1 MPAFKSAREQH
12 TPAPLELGHGPTE
25 LEIFLEPTCPFSKR
39 AFEKLDDL
47 MTLAGD
53 DRLTIRIRF
62 VSQPWHLFS
71 GIVTRLILAASATEG
86 GRDAGFAAM
95 RAVYAHRD
103 DFEFEEHHSGPNM
116 DTTPNEIVA
125 RLSRL
130 IGVDLSEAFKLK
142 SVEDALKWHTKY
154 ARQNGVHVSP
164 TFSVNRIVNANM
176 SSGQSVEDWAKE
188 MGLAG

>member
-1 MPAFKSAREQH
+1 MK
-12 TPAPLELGHGPTE
+12 
-25 LEIFLEPTCPFSKR
+25 
-39 AFEKLDDL
+39 
-47 MTLAGD
+47 LAGD

-86 GRDAGFAAM
+86 GRDTGFAAM
-95 RAVYAHRD
+95 RAVYAQRE

-154 ARQNGVHVSP
+154 ARQNGIHVSP

>member
-1 MPAFKSAREQH
+1 MSVSSARRDPQ

-47 MTLAGD
+47 MKLVGE
-53 DRLTIRIRF
+53 DRLTIKIRF

-71 GIVTRLILAASATEG
+71 GIVTRAILAASATEG
-86 GRDAGFAAM
+86 GRDLGFAAM
-95 RAVYAHRD
+95 RAVYAHRE

-116 DTTPNEIVA
+116 DRTPNEIIA
-125 RLSRL
+125 KLSQL
-130 IGVDLSEAFKLK
+130 IGVDLSKAWTYPAVGEALR
-142 SVEDALKWHTKY
+142 WHTRY

-164 TFSVNRIVNANM
+164 TFLVNRIVNGTM
-176 SSGQSVEDWAKE
+176 SSGQSVEEWAKE
-188 MGLAG
+188 MGLA

>member
-1 MPAFKSAREQH
+1 MSVSSARRDPQ

-47 MTLAGD
+47 MKLVGE
-53 DRLTIRIRF
+53 DRLTIKIRF

-71 GIVTRLILAASATEG
+71 GIVTRAILAASATEG
-86 GRDAGFAAM
+86 GRDLGFAAM
-95 RAVYAHRD
+95 RAVYAHRE

-116 DTTPNEIVA
+116 DRTPNEIIA
-125 RLSRL
+125 KLSQL
-130 IGVDLSEAFKLK
+130 IGVDLSKAWTYPAVGEALR
-142 SVEDALKWHTKY
+142 WHTRY

-164 TFSVNRIVNANM
+164 TFLVNRIVNGTM
-176 SSGQSVEDWAKE
+176 SSGQSAEEWAKE
-188 MGLAG
+188 MGLA